1 MPAQNA
7 ETTKYQA
14 TKPLHLA
21 RARGKCRV
29 ACARPH
35 STPHHGSK
43 KQVHRGTAL
52 LTVKLR
58 EIPLLHQ
65 TRKHPRTH
73 CLGSVGSKNGEWE
86 PGLYPPPSSRR
97 ERQVPCSR
105 AGAGAQV
112 RFNRLRV
119 CVSGVDVG
127 RRRAVRAK
135 HQTEACKQHTRH
147 ARARRRGETSA
158 SAGLGACTASLPDGA
173 GRCPAGEHGL
183 GWLSGRNG
191 PTRRAA
197 LARSRL
203 RRRPS
208 GYSGLRARV
217 CCS

>member
-14 TKPLHLA
+14 TKP
-21 RARGKCRV
+21 RGARGKCRV
-29 ACARPH
+29 ACARPR
-35 STPHHGSK
+35 STPHHESK

-52 LTVKLR
+52 STVKLR

-65 TRKHPRTH
+65 TRKASQNTLPWLRGQRKWRMGTGPH
-73 CLGSVGSKNGEWE
+73 S
-86 PGLYPPPSSRR
+86 PPSSRR
-97 ERQVPCSR
+97 ERQVPRSR

-127 RRRAVRAK
+127 RRRAVRVK

-158 SAGLGACTASLPDGA
+158 SASLGALH
-173 GRCPAGEHGL
+173 R
-183 GWLSGRNG
+183 LS
-191 PTRRAA
+191 P
-197 LARSRL
+197 
-203 RRRPS
+203 
-208 GYSGLRARV
+208 
-217 CCS
+217 